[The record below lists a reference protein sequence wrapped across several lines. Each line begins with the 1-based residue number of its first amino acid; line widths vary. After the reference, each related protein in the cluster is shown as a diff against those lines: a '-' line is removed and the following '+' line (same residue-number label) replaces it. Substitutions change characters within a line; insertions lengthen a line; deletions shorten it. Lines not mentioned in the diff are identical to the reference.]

1 MSAKKSSRGRTR
13 NVALNT
19 VLVIIIVAACVGGY
33 LAYGAASSEEGAVA
47 VVTDGDGNVYEL
59 PLDTDTTL
67 TVTTE
72 LGTNVIKVADGAVCV
87 EEADCPNQDCVLQ
100 GWVSTTGEQIVC
112 LPHELI
118 VEIVGAEESGYD
130 VIGS

>member
-1 MSAKKSSRGRTR
+1 MAAGKTSRGRSR
-13 NVALNT
+13 NMALNI
-19 VLVIIIVAACVGGY
+19 VLVVVIVAVCVGGY
-33 LAYGAASSEEGAVA
+33 LAYGVATSNEGAVA

-59 PLDTDTTL
+59 PLDTDATL
-67 TVTTE
+67 TVTTG
-72 LGTNVIKVADGAVCV
+72 LGTNVIEVADGTVRV
-87 EEADCPNQDCVLQ
+87 VEADCPNQDCVLQ

-118 VEIVGAEESGYD
+118 VEIVGAEESDYD